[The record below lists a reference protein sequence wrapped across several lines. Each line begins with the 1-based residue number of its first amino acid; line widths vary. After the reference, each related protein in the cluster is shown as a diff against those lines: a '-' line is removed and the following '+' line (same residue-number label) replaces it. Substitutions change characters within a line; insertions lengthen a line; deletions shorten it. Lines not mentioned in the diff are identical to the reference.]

1 MRWTKNRGVMSM
13 ANMANKLVVI
23 CIIVAILGLGGC
35 AKNTIDSPCPNFGK
49 SCSKTPINSW
59 NYNN

>member
-1 MRWTKNRGVMSM
+1 MNRVKQII
-13 ANMANKLVVI
+13 NKLVPI
-23 CIIVAILGLGGC
+23 ALIAVALGLTGC
-35 AKNTIDSPCPNFGK
+35 AKDNIGSPCPNFGK